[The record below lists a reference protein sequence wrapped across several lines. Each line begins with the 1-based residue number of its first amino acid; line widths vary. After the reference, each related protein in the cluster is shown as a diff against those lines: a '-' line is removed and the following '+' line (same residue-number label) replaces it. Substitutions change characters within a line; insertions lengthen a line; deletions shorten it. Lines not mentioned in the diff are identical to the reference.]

1 MNGDPPVSR
10 EAIFVEKECP
20 FRGMIRG
27 GSVGMEAMIGTEFV
41 ASMDSI
47 QQRQDVVVVLQ
58 VRHLNLVRPVE
69 LCWRNASADEA
80 AIICNEHKILW

>member
-47 QQRQDVVVVLQ
+47 QQRQDVVVVILQ
-58 VRHLNLVRPVE
+58 VRHLATFESCQTGRVVLE
-69 LCWRNASADEA
+69 ECFG
-80 AIICNEHKILW
+80 